1 MVSMVFSVG
10 GRSVGISRVMI
21 FIDGGYL
28 RKRVSEIS
36 DGEIDYSRLASI
48 LTGNTARGR
57 IKPQLIRVYYY
68 DAIPNMR
75 DVEQMPDEPD
85 PGNAYDDIQN
95 LLANQ
100 EEYLEKIRMLDLFDV
115 RLGKLAW
122 NATGIK
128 GQKGVDSLI
137 AIDMITKAYQNQYD
151 EAILVAGDS
160 DFLEIVKAVKS
171 VGPQV
176 TGAYFENNTSTDLIY
191 EFDKRQPLREA
202 ELIANKIIN
211 E

>member
-1 MVSMVFSVG
+1 MVFSAG
-10 GRSVGISRVMI
+10 SSVGISRVMI

-36 DGEIDYSRLASI
+36 DGEINYNALASI
-48 LTGNTARGR
+48 LTQNTARSGV
-57 IKPQLIRVYYY
+57 KPQLMRVYYY
-68 DAIPNMR
+68 DAIPDLD
-75 DVEQMPDEPD
+75 DVNTMPDD
-85 PGNAYDDIQN
+85 PSPSDAFDEMAN
-95 LLANQ
+95 LLDDQ
-100 EEYLEKIRMLDLFDV
+100 KEYLKKIRMLDLFDV

-122 NATGIK
+122 NAKGEK

-151 EAILVAGDS
+151 EAVLVAGDS

-176 TGAYFENNTSTDLIY
+176 TGAYFENNTSQDLIY
-191 EFDKRQPLREA
+191 EFDKRQPLRIA
-202 ELIANKIIN
+202 ELIANKIII